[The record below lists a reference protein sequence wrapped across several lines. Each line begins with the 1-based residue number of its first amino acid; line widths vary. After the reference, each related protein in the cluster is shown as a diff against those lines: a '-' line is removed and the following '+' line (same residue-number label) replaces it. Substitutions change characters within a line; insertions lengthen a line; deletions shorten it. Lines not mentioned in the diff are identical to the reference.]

1 MEGHGIP
8 QRSNLIWNVPSKYN
22 RKFAAILYMVY
33 PPPLPFVLGTIGKHS
48 Q

>member
-8 QRSNLIWNVPSKYN
+8 QSSNYIWNVPSKYN
-22 RKFAAILYMVY
+22 RNFSAVLYMVC
-33 PPPLPFVLGTIGKHS
+33 PLHLPFVLGIGKHF